1 MSIADQRSR
10 LPWWHRRVVCVSDDE
25 AWAALA
31 AETIRELGGW
41 PEILTWSA
49 AATLEGPLGALLVN
63 ADVASAD
70 EDTLLRWAA
79 AARQPTA
86 LFWVPPSRRA
96 ARIGHTLDRLRYPQ
110 VFQRASTARLGKDL
124 KRHLSR
130 TLSRGGWIVPWFAE
144 ALGWSAE
151 PFLVHVLSLPVLAE
165 RPPSDVDE
173 WRRAVGKVS
182 HAEFVALFKRHGA
195 PNPKRMHD
203 RLRFSEATVWA
214 AQRRF
219 PPTRDEL
226 ARHLRYSSGWYA
238 MKRARQLAG
247 LTYED
252 LVERPV
258 VDVLAILT
266 RSLLRTGGTQPP
278 RFREGGSASSARSR

>member
-31 AETIRELGGW
+31 VEKIRELGGW

-49 AATLEGPLGALLVN
+49 VATLEGPLGALLVN

-70 EDTLLRWAA
+70 GDTLIRWAA
-79 AARQPTA
+79 KARQPKT
-86 LFWVPPSRRA
+86 LLWVPASRRA
-96 ARIGHTLDRLRYPQ
+96 ARIGHALDRLRYPQ
-110 VFQRASTARLGKDL
+110 VFQRASTERLEKEL
-124 KRHLSR
+124 KRHLPR
-130 TLSRGGWIVPWFAE
+130 ILSRGGWIVPWYAE

-151 PFLVHVLSLPVLAE
+151 PSLVHVLSLPVLAK
-165 RPPSDVDE
+165 RPPENVDE
-173 WRRAVGKVS
+173 WRRAVGKLS
-182 HAEFVALFKRHGA
+182 HAEFVALFKEHGA
-195 PNPKRMHD
+195 PNPKEMHD

-214 AQRRF
+214 AQRPF
-219 PPTRDEL
+219 PPTRDDL
-226 ARHLRYSSGWYA
+226 ARHLHYSSGWYA
-238 MKRARQLAG
+238 MKRAQQLAG

-258 VDVLAILT
+258 VVVLAVLT
-266 RSLLRTGGTQPP
+266 RPLLSVGGMPP
-278 RFREGGSASSARSR
+278 GRFGEARNARSAGSS